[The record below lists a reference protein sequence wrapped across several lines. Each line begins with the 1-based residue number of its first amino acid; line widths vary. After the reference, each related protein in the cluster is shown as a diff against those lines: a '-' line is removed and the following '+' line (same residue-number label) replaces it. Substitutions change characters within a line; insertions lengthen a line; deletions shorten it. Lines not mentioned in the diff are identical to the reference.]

1 MSHFLS
7 VFLLV
12 IIFWWLHVIICNCAP
27 LSSVVLSTA
36 PAPSASFHQDYGQLH
51 KHFTDKDGQLFTD
64 KAKVL
69 LAAATAWA
77 WMCVL
82 CSACV
87 CVRERGGGWQREPL
101 MYGHFWFWHLQVSL
115 HGPICPM
122 HLVLLQPWTVL
133 FVWAMQSTVERIRR
147 CSLCV
152 LIQSH
157 LSSSSCA
164 LHVSPSHPSCA
175 PPTVPLCHFSPTFY
189 PSSLLLSTH
198 YKRWISTST

>member
-12 IIFWWLHVIICNCAP
+12 IIFWWLHVIIYHRAP

-77 WMCVL
+77 WVCVFS
-82 CSACV
+82 SA
-87 CVRERGGGWQREPL
+87 CVRERAGAGMTKRALNVWPL
-101 MYGHFWFWHLQVSL
+101 
-115 HGPICPM
+115 
-122 HLVLLQPWTVL
+122 LVLTPAGLSARTHLSNALSAAPTL
-133 FVWAMQSTVERIRR
+133 DCTICLSNAKYSGKNKEG
-147 CSLCV
+147 SLC
-152 LIQSH
+152 LLTQSH
-157 LSSSSCA
+157 LHLLVLSIAPLLCSS
-164 LHVSPSHPSCA
+164 HSPSVPFLSYFLSFIF
-175 PPTVPLCHFSPTFY
+175 TVINTL
-189 PSSLLLSTH
+189 
-198 YKRWISTST
+198 